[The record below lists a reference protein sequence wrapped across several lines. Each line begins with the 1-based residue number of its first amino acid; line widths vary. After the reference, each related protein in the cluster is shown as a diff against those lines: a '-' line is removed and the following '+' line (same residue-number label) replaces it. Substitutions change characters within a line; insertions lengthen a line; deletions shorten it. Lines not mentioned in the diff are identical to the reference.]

1 MMVLCVHLKEII
13 KFKMMVK
20 SKSLLVGEKIS
31 TTHLESNLQSMSRA
45 LKVFIS
51 VVLMVCLL
59 ESYSTKCSEI
69 QKKKFTLL
77 LFLIVKNYLGLYR
90 MYN

>member
-1 MMVLCVHLKEII
+1 MMVLCVHLKEMI

-51 VVLMVCLL
+51 VGLMVCLL
-59 ESYSTKCSEI
+59 ENYSTKCSEI

>member
-1 MMVLCVHLKEII
+1 MVLCVHLKEII

-77 LFLIVKNYLGLYR
+77 LFLIVKNYLGLYS

>member
-1 MMVLCVHLKEII
+1 MVLCVHLKEII

>member
-1 MMVLCVHLKEII
+1 MVLCVHLKEII

-20 SKSLLVGEKIS
+20 SKSLLVGGKIS

-59 ESYSTKCSEI
+59 ENYSTKWSEI